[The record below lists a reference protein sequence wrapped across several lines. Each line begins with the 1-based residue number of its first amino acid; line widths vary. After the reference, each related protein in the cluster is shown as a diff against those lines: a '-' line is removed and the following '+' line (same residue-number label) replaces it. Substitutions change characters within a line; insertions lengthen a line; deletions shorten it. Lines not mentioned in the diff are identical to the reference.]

1 MLRFLNLF
9 ILACLLS
16 LGLLSSS
23 ASADTIESVMMP
35 GKVIQGHAKWEDN
48 CQKCHKKFDKEGQ
61 NTLCKDCHKDIR
73 KDVTDKKGFHGK
85 MKDGK
90 SCFECHTEHKG
101 RGANIVILDEK
112 TFKHTQTE
120 FQLKGGHLGDKIKC
134 ADCHKPKIK
143 FRDAPVTCI
152 GCHKKDDK
160 HKGSLGDKCADCH
173 VEKSWKDITFD
184 HNKSD
189 FPLKGAHAET
199 KVKCS
204 DCHKDNLFKQ
214 TPKDCYSCHKKD
226 DDHKGVFG
234 KKCEDCHAEKSWKET
249 HFDHKQ
255 QEGHFALNG
264 KHDMAK
270 CSSCH
275 KAAGQ
280 KLPQTCIGC
289 HRSDDKH
296 QGSLGEK
303 CADCHN
309 ERSWKKTDFDH
320 DKDTKFPLRDK
331 HKAVKCD
338 ACHTTGGL
346 KYEKLP
352 MDCYSCH
359 KKDDVHK
366 GKLGTKCEDCHTA
379 RDWKKDKFDHDKTK
393 FPLKG
398 KHKPAKC
405 EACHKN
411 GLEEKLQTGCNDCHQ
426 KDDKHKG
433 VFGAGCEKCHNET
446 LWKETNFDHTRDTK
460 FVLKGKHIPA
470 KCETCH
476 KPPPAPMKLAS
487 PSTCYSCHERD
498 DVHKGAE
505 GKKCEDCHTESTWKV
520 KDFDHNKTKFPLLGK
535 HGPVECK
542 KCHLTGKFTEA
553 KKDCYSCHTK
563 DDVHKKQLGTL
574 CEDCHNARD
583 WKVWDF
589 NHDTRTKFKL
599 LGGHKKVNCLD
610 CHKATFVG
618 KVKQSSTCYSCHAG
632 DDVHGGSFGPQ
643 CDRCHVDT
651 NFRDIKVSAGVN
663 R

>member
-1 MLRFLNLF
+1 MLRFLRLF
-9 ILACLLS
+9 IVACLLS
-16 LGLLSSS
+16 LGFLPST

-35 GKVIQGHAKWEDN
+35 GKVIQGHVKWEDN

-61 NTLCKDCHKDIR
+61 NTLCKDCHKDIN
-73 KDVTDKKGFHGK
+73 KDVAEKKGFHGK
-85 MKDGK
+85 MKEAK
-90 SCFECHTEHKG
+90 NCAECHTEHKG
-101 RGANIVILDEK
+101 RGASIVTLDEK
-112 TFKHTQTE
+112 TFKHTQTD
-120 FQLKGGHLGDKIKC
+120 FQLKGGHLGDKVKC
-134 ADCHKPKIK
+134 ADCHKPKTK
-143 FRDAPVTCI
+143 YRDAPLTCI

-160 HKGSLGDKCADCH
+160 HKATLGDKCADCH

-184 HNKSD
+184 HNKSN

-199 KVKCS
+199 KIKCS
-204 DCHKDNLFKQ
+204 DCHKDNNFKQ

-234 KKCEDCHAEKSWKET
+234 QKCADCHAEKNWKEA

-275 KAAGQ
+275 KSAGQ

-296 QGSLGEK
+296 NGTLGEK

-352 MDCYSCH
+352 TDCFGCH

-366 GKLGTKCEDCHTA
+366 GKLGSKCEDCHTA
-379 RDWKKDKFDHDKTK
+379 RDWKKDTFNHDKTH
-393 FPLKG
+393 FPLLG
-398 KHKPAKC
+398 KHKPLKC
-405 EACHKN
+405 ESCHIH
-411 GLEEKLQTGCNDCHQ
+411 GLEEKLQTSCSNCHQ
-426 KDDKHKG
+426 K
-433 VFGAGCEKCHNET
+433 
-446 LWKETNFDHTRDTK
+446 
-460 FVLKGKHIPA
+460 
-470 KCETCH
+470 
-476 KPPPAPMKLAS
+476 
-487 PSTCYSCHERD
+487 D

-505 GKKCEDCHTESTWKV
+505 GKKCEDCHTEATWKV

-535 HGPVECK
+535 HGPVDCK

-553 KKDCYSCHTK
+553 KKDCYSCHVK

-574 CEDCHNARD
+574 CEDCHNVRD

-599 LGGHKKVNCLD
+599 TGGHKNINCLD
-610 CHKATFVG
+610 CHRTTFTG
-618 KVKQSSTCYSCHAG
+618 KVKQSPTCYSCHAS

-651 NFRDIKVSAGVN
+651 NFKEIRVNSGVG